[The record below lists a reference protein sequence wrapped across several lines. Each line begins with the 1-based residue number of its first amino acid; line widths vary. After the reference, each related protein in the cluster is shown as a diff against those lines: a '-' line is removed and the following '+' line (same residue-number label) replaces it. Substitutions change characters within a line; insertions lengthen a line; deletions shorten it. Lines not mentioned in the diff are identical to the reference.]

1 VKPLLRNALTVGGA
15 DAAARVAGFATTV
28 YLARVLGPA
37 AFGLAMIGAS
47 LLVYLSLM
55 AGPGFPQVETRN
67 TARPGWMTPAR
78 VDAILTL
85 RTLLSLFLAVAWMI
99 VLLLVSA
106 PGDARTV
113 ILLYVLS
120 LFPLAL
126 ALDWWFQGKERFGD
140 AGAYKVIGAVAYG
153 LTAFFLVRGPG
164 DVAFVPAAFFAGNAA
179 AAAWL
184 LLRYIGTEPLPRWRF
199 SLPDARGILAGN
211 APVGLAVFLG
221 GSVVSLPPILLG
233 VAAGEAEAGIYSAA
247 AKIVVV
253 ILLLDRLLNALLL
266 PAFTRKL
273 AGSSED
279 ARELAGLALKVVL
292 SVMLPLGVA
301 LTFAAPAVIR
311 FVFGSAYL
319 AGVDAL
325 RFLVWYC
332 VVTLLNSLFTLLL
345 VGSGRESEY
354 TRAMVVGSAVAVCF
368 VAAGAFLRGASGAAA
383 GVVAGE
389 LVTATLMLRRCF
401 PRLLDDVSAIAVR
414 PLAGALLMTAAG
426 AAAMVF
432 GPVAAAS
439 AALAAYVIFALSGGL
454 FEHRELARLREKI
467 L

>member
-1 VKPLLRNALTVGGA
+1 MKPLLRNALTVGGA
-15 DAAARVAGFATTV
+15 DAAARLAGFATTV

-37 AFGLAMIGAS
+37 EFGLAMIGAS

-67 TARPGWMTPAR
+67 TARPGSMTPAR

-85 RTLLSLFLAVAWMI
+85 RTLLSLFLAVACMV
-99 VLLLVSA
+99 VLSMVSA

-140 AGAYKVIGAVAYG
+140 AGAYKVIGAVVYG
-153 LTAFFLVRGPG
+153 LTAFLLVRDPG

-184 LLRYIGTEPLPRWRF
+184 LLRYLGTEPLPRWRF
-199 SLPDARGILAGN
+199 SPPDARAILAGN

-233 VAAGEAEAGIYSAA
+233 LFAGEAEAGVYSAA

-273 AGSSED
+273 AGSPGEGRD
-279 ARELAGLALKVVL
+279 LTGLGLKAVL

-301 LTFAAPAVIR
+301 LTFAAPEVIR

-319 AGVDAL
+319 AGVDPL

-332 VVTLLNSLFTLLL
+332 VMTVLNSLFTLLL
-345 VGSGRESEY
+345 VGAGRESEY
-354 TRAMVVGSAVAVCF
+354 TRVMVVGSALAVCF
-368 VAAGAFLRGASGAAA
+368 VAAGAFLRGAPGAAA

-389 LVTATLMLRRCF
+389 LVTAALMMRRCV
-401 PRLLDDVSAIAVR
+401 PGLLDGASAVAVR

-426 AAAMVF
+426 GAAMML
-432 GPVAAAS
+432 GPTVAAS
-439 AALAAYVIFALSGGL
+439 AALAAYAIFAFSGGL
-454 FEHRELARLREKI
+454 FERRELARLREKI